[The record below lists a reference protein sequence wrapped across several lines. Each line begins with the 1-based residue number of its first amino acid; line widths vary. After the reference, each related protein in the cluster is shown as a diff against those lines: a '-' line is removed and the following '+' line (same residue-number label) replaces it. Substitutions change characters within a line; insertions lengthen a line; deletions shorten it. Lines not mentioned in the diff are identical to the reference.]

1 MVAIFRIQKRYVDP
15 SPSRTVH
22 PSHLDPSRAP
32 RFAAVVVV
40 VCMSRKGIAWAKAW
54 KGPEH
59 VYFGHDAK
67 RGFQKE
73 AFATGLDTGCVYGRS
88 LTAVVLPGRKVVC
101 VPAEAMWSNPGGGG
115 GGSSPPK
122 KTAGLP

>member
-1 MVAIFRIQKRYVDP
+1 MPLHKYIQIEVSTTLYPTRNPWYFRLFLF
-15 SPSRTVH
+15 SFFH
-22 PSHLDPSRAP
+22 
-32 RFAAVVVV
+32 
-40 VCMSRKGIAWAKAW
+40 KGIAWAKAW

-73 AFATGLDTGCVYGRS
+73 DFATGLDTGCVYGRS

-101 VPAEAMWSNPGGGG
+101 VPAEAMWSDPGV
-115 GGSSPPK
+115 
-122 KTAGLP
+122 